1 MSRKNEIPDVSE
13 FTAYDRYIVRNV
25 IVYELSQW
33 QPDMDNYIRCTLREI
48 PVEGRLRNYKQVEW
62 FFKCWIDLALRVT
75 NIPNRSET
83 SEHMIWD
90 PEDKH
95 EYEEALPEEEAEGAE
110 GAEGAEDDDD
120 NYEKDS
126 SDEEDDEEGENQPR
140 LDNNDKHL
148 LPKGFKSKLV
158 FRDKRF
164 HRIWFHDK
172 VGVNSH
178 LPMIIPVSDTI
189 SFYLAFFILYLRD
202 KNGIYLYNGDRPWKT
217 VAADLKMFITE
228 ELKLG
233 VIIHDNLIHN
243 MRHMVADTIGIITN
257 FNMSIM
263 KDVSLVMRHTHQM
276 QQKRYATGTKW
287 GQVSSSLQDHQSYQ
301 RDHVN
306 LLYPTNDDKLNTWKL
321 MSRAIQTK
329 KYIWGTTVI
338 TNLIPIA
345 LLGKCT
351 IMNEFPLYKHF
362 VELVKVPETTVQ
374 QSFEACFPNAKFQI
388 RDAPVLKLV
397 DWKKFHLK
405 RDR

>member
-1 MSRKNEIPDVSE
+1 MSRKNEIPDVTE
-13 FTAYDRYIVRNV
+13 FTAYDRYVVRNV
-25 IVYELSQW
+25 LVYELAQW
-33 QPDMDNYIRCTLREI
+33 QPDMDNYIRCKLRNI
-48 PVEGRLRNYKQVEW
+48 PIEGRLRTHRYIEW

-95 EYEEALPEEEAEGAE
+95 AYEEAIQDEGAE
-110 GAEGAEDDDD
+110 GADEDNEDF
-120 NYEKDS
+120 DS
-126 SDEEDDEEGENQPR
+126 SDEDEEEDAPR
-140 LDNNDKHL
+140 PNIIDNDKHL

-158 FRDKRF
+158 FRNKRF

-178 LPMIIPVSDTI
+178 LPMIIPVSDTL
-189 SFYLAFFILYLRD
+189 SYYLAFFILHLREKD
-202 KNGIYLYNGDRPWKT
+202 GIYLYNGDRPWKT
-217 VAADLKMFITE
+217 VAADLKTFITN

-233 VIIHDNLIHN
+233 VIIHDYLIHN
-243 MRHMVADTIGIITN
+243 MRHMVADTIGIVTN
-257 FNMSIM
+257 FNMAIM

-301 RDHVN
+301 SDNVN
-306 LLYPTNDDKLNTWKL
+306 LLYPTNDEKLNTWQQ
-321 MSRAIQTK
+321 MSRAIQTR
-329 KYIWGTTVI
+329 KYLWGTTVI

-345 LLGKCT
+345 NLAKCT
-351 IMNEFPLYKHF
+351 MMNDLPLFKHF
-362 VELVKVPETTVQ
+362 VEMVKVPETTVQ
-374 QSFEACFPNAKFQI
+374 QSFDACFPNNAGFNIGNAQ
-388 RDAPVLKLV
+388 VLKLS
-397 DWKKFHLK
+397 DWKRFHLK